1 MLTALLTGSSG
12 GIGRA
17 AALSLLSKKYR
28 VIGISR
34 TSAGIE
40 EENFIELLMD
50 LRDTEAL
57 ERAVVRISRQYPV
70 DILINNAG
78 VGFYGLHSSLTPA
91 MIHEMTTVNLEVPM
105 LLCSLLLPQLI
116 QRHGKIINVSSITAK
131 HSENTHGAAYGATK
145 AGLSS
150 FGASLFAEVRKHGVS
165 VINIH
170 PDMTDTG
177 LYRNADFGADT
188 SAEGC
193 FLSPKTVADAITGA
207 IEAPGGVNICDITVS
222 PQYHR
227 IMRKKRQDND

>member
-40 EENFIELLMD
+40 DENFIELLMD
-50 LRDTEAL
+50 LHDTEAL

-91 MIHEMTTVNLEVPM
+91 
-105 LLCSLLLPQLI
+105 
-116 QRHGKIINVSSITAK
+116 IINVSSITAK
-131 HSENTHGAAYGATK
+131 HSQNTHGAAYGATK

-193 FLSPKTVADAITGA
+193 FLSTKTVADAITGA